1 MHIDDHDH
9 QLARVQPLVDLFLQG
24 AVVVAVEKIVLHD
37 LILIDELLELLLG
50 AVVVV
55 YPFLL
60 PGAGGTGGGRNR
72 FFDLGVGLAQSAHHT
87 VLSGTGGTGNDKQ
100 IFFIFHGLTAPLLS
114 LFCPRPDRRH
124 GWPPFRAEGLKG
136 QRGRSP

>member
-24 AVVVAVEKIVLHD
+24 AVVVAVEEVVFHD

-72 FFDLGVGLAQSAHHT
+72 FSISGWALRKALTTLSFPVPAAPETTNRYFSFSMVLLLLFCHCFALGL
-87 VLSGTGGTGNDKQ
+87 TGGTAGYR
-100 IFFIFHGLTAPLLS
+100 F
-114 LFCPRPDRRH
+114 
-124 GWPPFRAEGLKG
+124 GLKG
-136 QRGRSP
+136 

>member
-24 AVVVAVEKIVLHD
+24 AVVVAVEEVVLHD

-72 FFDLGVGLAQSAHHT
+72 FFGHCFALGL
-87 VLSGTGGTGNDKQ
+87 TGGTAGHR
-100 IFFIFHGLTAPLLS
+100 F
-114 LFCPRPDRRH
+114 
-124 GWPPFRAEGLKG
+124 GLKG
-136 QRGRSP
+136 